1 MFTTTRISVFLVFLV
16 LLAIATYF
24 NSSVC
29 NAASFPEQ
37 FARALSNK
45 VETPVGNAGVGRQDS
60 DNPKVVIAEERMSA
74 DKMESICLVQAA
86 AAKTATA
93 VITAVITAI
102 IIATTEVAQASA
114 TILVQ
119 TVWGFRG
126 EIR

>member
-1 MFTTTRISVFLVFLV
+1 M
-16 LLAIATYF
+16 
-24 NSSVC
+24 
-29 NAASFPEQ
+29 
-37 FARALSNK
+37 
-45 VETPVGNAGVGRQDS
+45 ETPVSADKMATIS
-60 DNPKVVIAEERMSA
+60 KVVIAEGRMSADKIATIPEVVIAEGRMSA

-86 AAKTATA
+86 AAITATT

-119 TVWGFRG
+119 TAWGFRG